1 MYALLISVITLSGAA
16 NRSFRTEME
25 QWNPIGFT
33 QSQAGAQTTNLTAG
47 SAILPTVA
55 TAAPSGELRG
65 GSTNVITFTTAR
77 AAGEPILLYMEYSG
91 DTPTLSGAYTTGIPK
106 SGGKVTIY
114 LKSQTVTIRGD
125 VTFLDC
131 FNNQLTALDVS
142 KNTALTKLV
151 CSNNQLTALDVSKN
165 TALREL
171 YCQNNQLTA
180 LDVSK
185 KTKLTYLDCYNN
197 QLTALDVSQ
206 NTSLYW
212 VSCFGNQ
219 IKGEEMTRL
228 MNSLPDRTW
237 KVGGDIVVVQEPG
250 LEGNICL
257 KSDVAIAKS
266 KKWDTKKYNSDTKKW
281 VFYKGEY
288 IMSFTTA
295 KAVGEKV
302 ELLMVYTGAAPT
314 LSGLDGT
321 PKSGEW
327 RTYTL
332 TSQTVTIRGDVT
344 FLNCSSNQ
352 LTTLDVSKNTALKG
366 LYCYNNQLT
375 ALDVSKNTALTELD
389 CSKNQLTALDVSKNT
404 ALTYLDCSGNQIK
417 GEEMIRLVNS
427 LPDRT
432 GKEAGTFTVVQEPD
446 LEGNI
451 CLNSDVAIAK
461 DKNWNTLKYKSDTK
475 NSVPYEGEELR
486 SDIMSFTTA
495 KAVGETVV
503 LDMGYPGYAP
513 TLSGATGTPESGT
526 YVTYTLTSQ
535 TVTIR
540 GDVTFL
546 DCSINQLTAL
556 DVSKNTK
563 LTYLR
568 CWINQLTALD
578 VSKNTALRELECCS
592 NQLTALDVSQNTALT
607 SIDCYCNQLTTLDV
621 SKNTV
626 LTKLDCHNNQ
636 LSALDV
642 SKNTALTSLGC
653 AYNQLTTLDVSK
665 NTALTSLNCCGNQIK
680 GEEMTRLVNSL
691 PDRTGKA
698 AGKIVVVQS
707 DAESNRCLKSDVAI
721 AKSKNWNTQKYK
733 PTTEEYVAYEGEEPS
748 PYIMSFTT
756 AKAAGEQISLYM
768 KYSGA
773 APILSG
779 ATGTPESGKWITYK
793 LTSQTV
799 TIRGDVTYLDC
810 SKNQLTTLDV
820 SKNTTLEK
828 LYCSENQLTTL
839 DASQNSALTTLTCK
853 YNQLTALDVSK
864 NPALTTLDCFD
875 NQLTT
880 LDVSKNTA
888 LTWLDCSHNQLT
900 ALDITQNIALT
911 ELYCTNNQLTAL
923 DLSQNTALA
932 ELYCRSNQLTTL
944 DVSKNTALTELDCS
958 ANPLTALDVSKNT
971 ALTTLECTDNQLTTV
986 DVSKNTALTTLDC
999 TDNQLTTLDVS
1010 KNTALT
1016 TLECYNN
1023 QLTALDVSQ
1032 NTALTTLYCFN
1043 NQLTALDVSKNTA
1056 LAELDCS
1063 HNQLTTL
1070 DVSQNTSLAWFSCSG
1085 NQIKGAEMTRLVN
1098 SLPDRTGKEAGQIV
1112 VVQSGAESNRCLK
1125 SDVAIAK
1132 GKNWIIEKYNS
1143 DTEESVPYEGEEP
1156 IPYAVTL
1163 TKEGEGTITATG
1175 AADLN
1180 AVPEGTELTIEATP
1194 AAGYE
1199 LKALT
1204 ANNTDILATKKFTV
1218 RANTEVKATFAK
1230 TFAVTLTKEGEGT
1243 LKATGAADLNAVP
1256 EGTEL
1261 TIEAT
1266 PADGY
1271 ELKALTAN
1279 GTDILAAKKFV
1290 VTAATE
1296 VKAIFA
1302 KKTAADRVE
1311 SSSVRLYPNPA
1322 STYVNVKGAK
1332 AEALVRLYDAN
1343 GSLRYEARTDADG
1356 ALQIDLSAYAEGTYL
1371 LRVGNDAQ
1379 RLLIQR

>member
-1 MYALLISVITLSGAA
+1 MCALLISVITLSGAA
-16 NRSFRTEME
+16 NRSFHTTLE

-33 QSQAGAQTTNLTAG
+33 QSQAGAQTTNRLTAG

-55 TAAPSGELRG
+55 TAAPSGVLRG
-65 GSTNVITFTTAR
+65 GSTNEITFTTAK
-77 AAGEPILLYMEYSG
+77 GVGKTILLYMEYSG
-91 DTPTLSGAYTTGIPK
+91 DTPTLSGLDGTPK
-106 SGGKVTIY
+106 SGTVVTY
-114 LKSQTVTIRGD
+114 TLTSQTVTIRGD
-125 VTFLDC
+125 VTYLDC
-131 FNNQLTALDVS
+131 AGEKLTALDVSQNTALTKLYCFNNELTALIVSKNTALTVLDCKGNQLKALDIPKGTALTMLVCHTNQLTALDVS
-142 KNTALTKLV
+142 KNTALTKLY
-151 CSNNQLTALDVSKN
+151 CEDNQLTALDLSKN
-165 TALREL
+165 TAL
-171 YCQNNQLTA
+171 
-180 LDVSK
+180 
-185 KTKLTYLDCYNN
+185 TKLDC
-197 QLTALDVSQ
+197 S
-206 NTSLYW
+206 
-212 VSCFGNQ
+212 GNK
-219 IKGEEMTRL
+219 IKGKEMTRL
-228 MNSLPDRTW
+228 VNSLPDRTG
-237 KVGGDIVVVQEPG
+237 KNTGTFTVVQEPD

-266 KKWDTKKYNSDTKKW
+266 KNWNTLKYNYDTE
-281 VFYKGEY
+281 EY
-288 IMSFTTA
+288 VAYEGAELIMSFTTA
-295 KAVGEKV
+295 KAVGE
-302 ELLMVYTGAAPT
+302 EITFYMEYSGDAPT
-314 LSGLDGT
+314 LSGATGT
-321 PKSGEW
+321 PKSGGYV
-327 RTYTL
+327 TYTL

-344 FLNCSSNQ
+344 HLNCSKNQ
-352 LTTLDVSKNTALKG
+352 LTALDVSKNTELTVLYCDNNQLTALDVSQNTELKG
-366 LYCYNNQLT
+366 FWCYNNQLT
-375 ALDVSKNTALTELD
+375 ALDVSKNTALQTLN
-389 CSKNQLTALDVSKNT
+389 CYNNQLKALDVSKNT
-404 ALTYLDCSGNQIK
+404 VLRGLYCEENQLTTLDVSKNTILIELYCYGNQIK
-417 GEEMIRLVNS
+417 GEKMTRLVNS
-427 LPDRT
+427 LPDRS
-432 GKEAGTFTVVQEPD
+432 GREAGTFTVVQEPD

-451 CLNSDVAIAK
+451 CLKSDVAIAK
-461 DKNWNTLKYKSDTK
+461 GKNWVTQEYDSDY
-475 NSVPYEGEELR
+475 NEYFAYEGAKL
-486 SDIMSFTTA
+486 IISFTTA
-495 KAVGETVV
+495 KAVGKTVE
-503 LDMGYPGYAP
+503 LLMLYTGAAP
-513 TLSGATGTPESGT
+513 TLSGATGTPISGKWI
-526 YVTYTLTSQ
+526 TYTLTSQ

-546 DCSINQLTAL
+546 VCFNNQLT
-556 DVSKNTK
+556 T
-563 LTYLR
+563 
-568 CWINQLTALD
+568 
-578 VSKNTALRELECCS
+578 
-592 NQLTALDVSQNTALT
+592 LDVSQNTALT
-607 SIDCYCNQLTTLDV
+607 WLACSYNQLKALDVSQNTVLENLYCSDNQLTTLDV
-621 SKNTV
+621 S
-626 LTKLDCHNNQ
+626 Q
-636 LSALDV
+636 
-642 SKNTALTSLGC
+642 NTALT
-653 AYNQLTTLDVSK
+653 D
-665 NTALTSLNCCGNQIK
+665 LNCSGNQIK
-680 GEEMTRLVNSL
+680 GGKMTRLVNSL
-691 PDRTGKA
+691 PDRIGKK
-698 AGKIVVVQS
+698 AGTFTVVR
-707 DAESNRCLKSDVAI
+707 EPGLEGNICLKSDVAI
-721 AKSKNWNTQKYK
+721 AKGKNWNTQKYNSD
-733 PTTEEYVAYEGEEPS
+733 TEEYVAYEGEEPS

-793 LTSQTV
+793 LTSQPV

-1098 SLPDRTGKEAGQIV
+1098 SLPDLTGKEAGQIV